1 MSLRY
6 EQYRSLKMTRE
17 FLRSLL
23 TVDGYPKTKK
33 EMRGWAYRCLRH
45 YPFLDEQGQPFWS
58 QDEFTED
65 RSEEG

>member
-6 EQYRSLKMTRE
+6 EQYNALRATRA

-33 EMRGWAYRCLRH
+33 EMRRRVSACLRH
-45 YPFLDEQGQPFWS
+45 YPFLHDTGQPMWS
-58 QDEFTED
+58 KDTFTED
-65 RSEEG
+65 KPE